1 MERVS
6 PLIDKLRIIKNSQ
19 PFRALPFWLPPALI
33 VLLAIYGSIGWN
45 TIISLTD
52 FEGLT
57 LPEYSLSAFD
67 LEMYAQLFSDPVFW
81 NATKNTLLLMI
92 PFTLLSLALGLAL
105 AVLIDQGIR
114 LKNTIRTI
122 YLLPFALSFVVTAK
136 FWLWMY
142 NPEIGVVNTI
152 LREVGLGVTALNWLS
167 PELKLWSIIV
177 ALVWQFSGYAMVVYL
192 AGLRTIP
199 TEQFEAA
206 RVDGASTLVTY
217 VKVIIPQLQASTV
230 SASVVLVVFSLKAF
244 DFLYALFRINPG
256 PTADILSTM
265 MYRQAY
271 GSNNWAY
278 GSAIAMILF
287 LVALIIIG
295 PYLYRQYRRGAL

>member
-1 MERVS
+1 MESLS
-6 PLIDKLRIIKNSQ
+6 PLIDRLRAVKNSQ

-45 TIISLTD
+45 VLISLTD

-57 LPEYSLSAFD
+57 LPEYSLSALD

-81 NATKNTLLLMI
+81 NATKNTFLLMI

-142 NPEIGVVNTI
+142 NPEIGVVNMI
-152 LREVGLGVTALNWLS
+152 LREVGLGVLALNWLS

>member
-1 MERVS
+1 MENSS
-6 PLIDKLRIIKNSQ
+6 PLIDRLRAIKNNQ
-19 PFRALPFWLPPALI
+19 AFQALPFWLPPALI

-45 TIISLTD
+45 VIISLTD

-57 LPEYSLSAFD
+57 LPEYSISAFD
-67 LEMYAQLFSDPVFW
+67 LEMYARLVSDPVFW
-81 NATKNTLLLMI
+81 NATKNTFLLMI

-105 AVLIDQGIR
+105 AVLIDQDIR

-142 NPEIGVVNTI
+142 NPKIGVVNTI
-152 LREVGLGVTALNWLS
+152 LREVGLGVLALNWLS

-177 ALVWQFSGYAMVVYL
+177 ALVWQFSGYAMIVYL

-206 RVDGASTLVTY
+206 RVDGASPLVTY
-217 VKVIIPQLQASTV
+217 IRVIVPQLRASTV

-244 DFLYALFRINPG
+244 DFLYALFRVNPG